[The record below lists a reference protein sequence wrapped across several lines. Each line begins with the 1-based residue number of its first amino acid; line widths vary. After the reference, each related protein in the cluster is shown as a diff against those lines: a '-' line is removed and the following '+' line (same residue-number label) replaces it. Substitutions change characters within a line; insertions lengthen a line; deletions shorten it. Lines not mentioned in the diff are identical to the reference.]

1 MSRAGWG
8 FDYRERRYHRLC
20 EHHNVLY
27 PLSDAAGARLRAITE
42 GLQADTLDLFDPA
55 VSEHGYQLWYDVLHA
70 CERRRMRV
78 CDLLDRIG
86 EAIDAAQFEAE
97 FSEYLAALPLEVRA

>member
-8 FDYRERRYHRLC
+8 FDYRERRYQRLWK
-20 EHHNVLY
+20 HFKFLY
-27 PLSDAAGARLRAITE
+27 PLSDAAGVRLRQITE
-42 GLQADTLDLFDPA
+42 GLQADTPDLFDPA
-55 VSEHGYQLWYDVLHA
+55 ISEDGYRLWYDVLHA

-86 EAIDAAQFEAE
+86 EAIDAKQFEAD
-97 FSEYLAALPLEVRA
+97 FSAYLAALPMARS